1 MLWLQAAKMHMSKTA
16 GSRLLSMSGGVLSLS
31 IVITPVQQSS
41 LVRCFIRF
49 QFNSAIDAVLSK

>member
-41 LVRCFIRF
+41 LVLMFHKVSI
-49 QFNSAIDAVLSK
+49 